1 MAYGQLRSGDW
12 IVAGTCSEPRFKR
25 VGKENTPRCTIGIA
39 AGQSNELDDRG
50 KPKTIWINVTAW
62 RQMAV
67 VLNQARS
74 GDSVLAIGKLHQH
87 EYEGKQYK
95 DIQAV
100 YVNVSQPDFYDAY
113 SAPTPAAAEP
123 PEMTELPEEDEG
135 ELPF

>member
-12 IVAGTCSEPRFKR
+12 IVAGKCSEPRFKR

-50 KPKTIWINVTAW
+50 KPKTIWINITAW

-74 GDSVLAIGKLHQH
+74 GDSVLAIGKLHEH
-87 EYEGKQYK
+87 E
-95 DIQAV
+95 
-100 YVNVSQPDFYDAY
+100 
-113 SAPTPAAAEP
+113 
-123 PEMTELPEEDEG
+123 
-135 ELPF
+135 